1 MIYARCF
8 VTFHPPSPLS
18 SRRNCITVAAML
30 TQIDFSKSAY
40 EPVLI
45 FTLRARWLLIG
56 LMLVGML
63 LAPMASIHL
72 NYALLGVPLLFLAG
86 FNLILTLL
94 HRRANLSQGLVELGL
109 LADVLSLSALL
120 YLSGGITNPFASLY
134 LPPILIAALVCSRY
148 FAWALTL
155 LAVTAF
161 LLLSRFYLPLTI
173 ANVEPSWQ
181 FLTHTGGMWFT
192 FSLSAALITSCI
204 GWLMRALNEREQQ
217 LAQAHAQQ
225 QQNEQL
231 LSFGIEAA
239 HTAHKLSTPLNA
251 LLLLND
257 ELQAHPNLP
266 ADIQQDLALMHSQL
280 IQCRDVLWRMKPNC
294 TPMARCQDIWLY
306 ATLRNQLSH
315 WQNLRTDVHYQWQQ
329 HSPIE
334 PDIRV
339 HLDYLFWSAFLNILN
354 NAADAGKQDI
364 VLETEIRDNIFILG
378 IRNRTGFL
386 TESQLQQAG
395 LNAQQSDKPAG
406 LGIGVLLSH
415 ATLSRL
421 NGSLT
426 LHNHPD
432 GGVYA
437 EIRIPLILAAADG
450 QNNQPTT

>member
-1 MIYARCF
+1 M
-8 VTFHPPSPLS
+8 H
-18 SRRNCITVAAML
+18 

-56 LMLVGML
+56 LLLLGML
-63 LAPMASIHL
+63 LAPVAFIRLPYVFLSI
-72 NYALLGVPLLFLAG
+72 PLVFLSG
-86 FNLILTLL
+86 FNLILSLL
-94 HRRANLSQGLVELGL
+94 YRRAGLLRGLVELGL
-109 LADVLSLSALL
+109 LADVLSLSTLL
-120 YLSGGITNPFASLY
+120 YLSGGITNPLASLY

-155 LAVTAF
+155 FAVIVF
-161 LLLSRFYLPLTI
+161 LLLSWFYIPLTI
-173 ANVEPSWQ
+173 TNPSMSWQ
-181 FLTHTGGMWFT
+181 FFTRIGGIWFT
-192 FSLSAALITSCI
+192 FSISATLITSCI
-204 GWLMRALNEREQQ
+204 GWLIHALNEREQQ

-257 ELQAHPNLP
+257 ELQARPRLP
-266 ADIQQDLALMHSQL
+266 ADIRQDLALMHSQL
-280 IQCRDVLWRMKPNC
+280 IQCRDVLWQLKPSGGRMTRQQN
-294 TPMARCQDIWLY
+294 IWLY

-315 WQNLRTDVHYQWQQ
+315 WQNLRPDVRYQWQQ
-329 HSPIE
+329 HSPVE
-334 PDIRV
+334 PDIYV
-339 HLDYLFWSAFLNILN
+339 NLDALFWSAFLNILN

-364 VLETEIRDNIFILG
+364 VLETEIHDDIFIIG

-386 TESQLQQAG
+386 SESQLQQAG

-406 LGIGVLLSH
+406 LGLGVLLSH
-415 ATLSRL
+415 ATFSRL

-437 EIRIPLILAAADG
+437 EIRIPLVLAMAD
-450 QNNQPTT
+450 NQENTQTS